1 MSALPA
7 QPLPSAARQNAV
19 DAASQL
25 FADYSE
31 SIYGYCLRQLGSRS
45 EAEDAV
51 QTTFLHAFRALGRGV
66 VPECESAWLTTIAKN
81 VCHSQRR
88 TVERRGP
95 VTSDVDLNTIALAQ
109 KSDDEEDLLIGLSH
123 ALASMPDKQRRALV
137 RREWQGIPAREIAS
151 ELGITAAATHALLTR
166 ARQSFSHGLALA
178 SRPVVG
184 VVWLIVELRSHLKAL
199 VGGISTKA
207 AATSIAVV
215 GAGVGIGG
223 VAVDRSLAESKNS
236 PAPVR
241 AAEEATVRA
250 AAKAPTVRVSSA
262 PSAAPRPLSTEA
274 RMRPTEARMRRV
286 EVLPAQGIVFDRRT
300 EPTLSVPYALE
311 PKVAPTAAGNTLPP
325 TPELPVNLP
334 VAPPQL
340 PEVVP
345 PTQLVPP
352 VAVPPVP
359 PVGLPSPS
367 LPPVDLP
374 SPPLPTEDVPL
385 PDLTLP

>member
-7 QPLPSAARQNAV
+7 QPLPSAARQNAA

-95 VTSDVDLNTIALAQ
+95 VASDVDLNTIALAQ

-151 ELGITAAATHALLTR
+151 EL
-166 ARQSFSHGLALA
+166 
-178 SRPVVG
+178 
-184 VVWLIVELRSHLKAL
+184 
-199 VGGISTKA
+199 
-207 AATSIAVV
+207 
-215 GAGVGIGG
+215 IGG

-262 PSAAPRPLSTEA
+262 PSAAPRRPLSTEA